1 MDSTSKDQI
10 MKEHGRVE
18 QTWEGGFLF
27 AASAESQP
35 GFVV

>member
-1 MDSTSKDQI
+1 

-27 AASAESQP
+27 AALAESQP